1 MQMYIQKQY
10 KPNLFSLIFKIFSNW
25 LKMSAKNP
33 HQPLTKYWQK
43 SGFSASYEYL

>member
-10 KPNLFSLIFKIFSNW
+10 KANLFSTIFKIFSNY

-43 SGFSASYEYL
+43 SWFSASYEHL

>member
-10 KPNLFSLIFKIFSNW
+10 KPNLFSLIFKIFSNL

-43 SGFSASYEYL
+43 SGFGAF